1 MSAPTFRLAVPAER
15 SALEELQRRASLIW
29 EEDRAALLAN
39 PDAIEL
45 PLEQVTGGRT
55 VVAESAGQLLGFA
68 VVLLREDGDAELDGL
83 FVEPTYWR
91 HGVGRA
97 LVEQAERIPPKRAAA
112 LRTRWATSSSLPASA
127 RIATADGAANLW
139 VTANT
144 RALGFYDSCGFV
156 TVGEVQTRFR
166 PAPKMRKSIDVER

>member
-1 MSAPTFRLAVPAER
+1 VRVTASPTFRLAVPAER

-29 EEDRAALLAN
+29 EEDRDALLAN

-45 PLEQVTGGRT
+45 PVEQITSGRT
-55 VVAESAGQLLGFA
+55 VVAESVGQVLGFA
-68 VVLLREDGDAELDGL
+68 VVLPREDGDAELDGL

-91 HGVGRA
+91 HGIGRA
-97 LVEQAERIPPKRAAA
+97 LLGQVERM
-112 LRTRWATSSSLPASA
+112 
-127 RIATADGAANLW
+127 ATADGAANLW

-156 TVGEVQTRFR
+156 TVGEVATRFR
-166 PAPKMRKSIDVER
+166 PAPKMRKSIDVGR